1 MPTFTICEPSIDP
14 FTVRESIFQALHNQS
29 TCVTE
34 RPADHSRDHA
44 RDPPKETVAPLYL
57 RKFVKAQVLDAS
69 GITRFGTIMV
79 NHLKEDEAVVSHVV
93 QRTVMMVIESPKP
106 PSPTP
111 TMLIG
116 KTAVFVWIAFL
127 YMLKLVYWV
136 MFMYSSYWFWDKFV
150 VQI

>member
-1 MPTFTICEPSIDP
+1 
-14 FTVRESIFQALHNQS
+14 
-29 TCVTE
+29 
-34 RPADHSRDHA
+34 
-44 RDPPKETVAPLYL
+44 
-57 RKFVKAQVLDAS
+57 VLDAS